1 MYNTSSESQQQCTQ
15 CDKAYSYKVDLTVHL
30 RIHVT
35 KLFHPK
41 QNLQTILEITL
52 AKNPISVNDVTTP
65 FSLNGNLIM
74 HLRRHAGEE
83 PYHFSLCGKACL
95 TKGDLTKHLRI
106 HTGEKPYQCVP
117 SFHVK
122 S

>member
-74 HLRRHAGEE
+74 HLRRHPGEK
-83 PYHFSLCGKACL
+83 PYQCSHYKNILFKNYNLMQ
-95 TKGDLTKHLRI
+95 HLRI
-106 HTGEKPYQCVP
+106 HTGEKPYQPYMCDKA
-117 SFHVK
+117 FK
-122 S
+122 